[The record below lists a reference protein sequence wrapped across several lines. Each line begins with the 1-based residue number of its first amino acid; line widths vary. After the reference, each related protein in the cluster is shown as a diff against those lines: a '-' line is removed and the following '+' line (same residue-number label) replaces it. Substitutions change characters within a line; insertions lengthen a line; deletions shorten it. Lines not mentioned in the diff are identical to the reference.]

1 MAAAPETGAHDT
13 GVTTQM
19 QHHGRHLGRLIAT
32 VAVVVGL
39 AACGGAGFGA
49 GGTGAGAAQ
58 TTLASQASQPSTAPD
73 ATQPAGADAGAS
85 PMPAPAATA
94 TPAPTAASSLDLPD
108 LSGVSIYLGTIDTV
122 LADDASAVPAE
133 GSDK

>member
-1 MAAAPETGAHDT
+1 MPPAPQSGAQDM

-39 AACGGAGFGA
+39 AACGG
-49 GGTGAGAAQ
+49 GGSGAGAAQ
-58 TTLASQASQPSTAPD
+58 TSLPSQPAQASTAPGASQPAAAD
-73 ATQPAGADAGAS
+73 ATAS
-85 PMPAPAATA
+85 PTPTPAASA
-94 TPAPTAASSLDLPD
+94 TPAPTPASSLDLPD
-108 LSGVSIYLGTIDTV
+108 LSGVSTYLSTIDTV